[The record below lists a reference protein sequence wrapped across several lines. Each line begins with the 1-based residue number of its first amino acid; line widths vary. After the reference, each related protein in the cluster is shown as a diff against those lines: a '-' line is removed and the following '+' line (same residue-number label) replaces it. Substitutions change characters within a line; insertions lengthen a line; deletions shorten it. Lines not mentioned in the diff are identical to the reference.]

1 MLIISHGVKKLM
13 QYVLLVLVSLIAY
26 GAGVYLLLRIT
37 PMLLRRQYDEGLFLG
52 IAALDIFGALLAF
65 GGVVLPLALFSGALP
80 VRILGVL
87 LLLGL
92 LVVSVR
98 LTRDEWYL
106 PLLAH
111 YRRRLQHLPRC
122 GYSLLHCANIRRRP
136 LTTQIHRYLYYF
148 LCAMIDRNSVFVSTH
163 R

>member
-1 MLIISHGVKKLM
+1 M
-13 QYVLLVLVSLIAY
+13 QYALLVFVSLIAY

-80 VRILGVL
+80 VRILSVL

-92 LVVSVR
+92 LVVTAR
-98 LTRDEWYL
+98 LTSSSLR
-106 PLLAH
+106 
-111 YRRRLQHLPRC
+111 PRVLS
-122 GYSLLHCANIRRRP
+122 GTFRSSRIIAGVYSIFLVVA
-136 LTTQIHRYLYYF
+136 TLYY
-148 LCAMIDRNSVFVSTH
+148 IVQIFVIGH
-163 R
+163 